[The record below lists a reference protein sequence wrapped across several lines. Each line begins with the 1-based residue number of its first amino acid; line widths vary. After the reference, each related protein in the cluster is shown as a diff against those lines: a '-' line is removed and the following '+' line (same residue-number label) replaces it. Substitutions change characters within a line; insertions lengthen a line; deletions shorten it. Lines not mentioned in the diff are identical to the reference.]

1 MENRTESRTAG
12 EAGEKTGTCVI
23 IGAGELTVDRIPVR
37 DGDFVIAADG
47 GYAYSRRL
55 GLEPDLI
62 LGDFDSLDEENRRQ
76 VEAIRKECPER
87 VQVLPVMKDDTD
99 MLAAMKEGLKR
110 GFRHFDIYAAAQG
123 KRLSHTI
130 ANIQC
135 LNYLKERGAS
145 GRLIEAEE
153 TVFLIRNE
161 TVCFSSRQRGFL
173 SLFSL
178 GERAE
183 GVTIRHMKYELDR
196 AEVTNDFPVGVS
208 NEFIGEPAS
217 ITVEKGTLLVIAGEA

>member
-1 MENRTESRTAG
+1 MGR
-12 EAGEKTGTCVI
+12 CI
-23 IGAGELTVDRIPVR
+23 IVGAGELKSRTIEVR
-37 DGDFVIAADG
+37 KEDFVIAADAG
-47 GYAYSRRL
+47 FSHCRRM
-55 GLEPDLI
+55 GLSPDLI
-62 LGDFDSLDEENRRQ
+62 VGDFDSLPKEEQARLER
-76 VEAIRKECPER
+76 IRKEEPQR
-87 VQVLPVMKDDTD
+87 LLTLPSEKDDTD
-99 MLAAMKEGLKR
+99 MLAAIREGLAKGCR
-110 GFRHFDIYAAAQG
+110 EFFLYGG
-123 KRLSHTI
+123 LGGRLGHTI

>member
-37 DGDFVIAADG
+37 DGDLVIAADG

-123 KRLSHTI
+123 KRLSARI
-130 ANIQC
+130 NGIRAVIDGEFQLPEAARRRQQFC
-135 LNYLKERGAS
+135 L
-145 GRLIEAEE
+145 
-153 TVFLIRNE
+153 FH
-161 TVCFSSRQRGFL
+161 VCSS
-173 SLFSL
+173 
-178 GERAE
+178 
-183 GVTIRHMKYELDR
+183 
-196 AEVTNDFPVGVS
+196 
-208 NEFIGEPAS
+208 
-217 ITVEKGTLLVIAGEA
+217 

>member
-1 MENRTESRTAG
+1 MGR
-12 EAGEKTGTCVI
+12 CI
-23 IGAGELTVDRIPVR
+23 IVGAGELKSRTIEVR
-37 DGDFVIAADG
+37 KEDFVIAADAG
-47 GYAYSRRL
+47 FSHCRRM
-55 GLEPDLI
+55 GLSPDLI
-62 LGDFDSLDEENRRQ
+62 VGDFDSLPKEEQAQLER
-76 VEAIRKECPER
+76 IRKEEPQR
-87 VQVLPVMKDDTD
+87 LLTLPSEKDDTD
-99 MLAAMKEGLKR
+99 MLAAIREGLAKGCR
-110 GFRHFDIYAAAQG
+110 EFFLYGG
-123 KRLSHTI
+123 LGGRLGHTI